1 MEVGKTSG
9 TVHSSEVVL
18 VPSTFS
24 ARAVMIPIRHAPSI
38 TQAISLTGN
47 LDHIK
52 VVAGH
57 QLDSDVGPVS
67 IRVLGPQSFSFGA
80 DTDDGGSIRRSRNDI
95 GRDQG
100 GDGGEQRENGEE

>member
-24 ARAVMIPIRHAPSI
+24 ARAVMNPIRYARSI
-38 TQAISLTGN
+38 THAVSLTGN
-47 LDHIK
+47 LDHVE
-52 VVAGH
+52 VVASH
-57 QLDSDVGPVS
+57 QLDSDIGPVS
-67 IRVLGPQSFSFGA
+67 IRVLVPQSFSFGA

-95 GRDQG
+95 GRD
-100 GDGGEQRENGEE
+100 